1 MAKDDDLEKD
11 EREEDDESDREES
24 TEASADEG
32 GAEEEA
38 RGGEDDEAAEESPA
52 DQKEEAEAETEAKEE
67 HEEESLPVETPAQ
80 LGHRRFVY
88 SAYLAGG
95 ILLAF
100 LGAKLVDFTWL
111 KLGMWKPEL
120 GEPKE
125 ELVAVLSA
133 VLAAVVTFRYWR
145 DKKTRLLAEEV
156 AEELTKV
163 TWPSRREVV
172 SSTSVV
178 IFATAFAT
186 IYFTLM
192 DRFWSFVTN
201 LIYGS

>member
-11 EREEDDESDREES
+11 EREDDKESSDREES
-24 TEASADEG
+24 AESPDEG
-32 GAEEEA
+32 GAERAA
-38 RGGEDDEAAEESPA
+38 RGGDDDARKDTGKEEQAAAEE
-52 DQKEEAEAETEAKEE
+52 KEEREAR
-67 HEEESLPVETPAQ
+67 EEEALPVETPVQ

-88 SAYLAGG
+88 SAYLAAGL
-95 ILLAF
+95 LLAF
-100 LGAKLVDFTWL
+100 LGTKLVDFVWL
-111 KLGMWKPEL
+111 KLSLWKPEV

-125 ELVAVLSA
+125 ELVAVLA
-133 VLAAVVTFRYWR
+133 AALAALLTLRYWR
-145 DKKTRLLAEEV
+145 DKRTRLLAEEV

-178 IFATAFAT
+178 ILATAFAT

>member
-11 EREEDDESDREES
+11 EREDDEASSDREES
-24 TEASADEG
+24 AESPDEG
-32 GAEEEA
+32 GAERA
-38 RGGEDDEAAEESPA
+38 PRGGDDDARRDTGKEERAAAEEKEA
-52 DQKEEAEAETEAKEE
+52 REEEA
-67 HEEESLPVETPAQ
+67 LPVETPVQ

-88 SAYLAGG
+88 SAYLAAG

-100 LGAKLVDFTWL
+100 LGTKLVDFVWL
-111 KLGMWKPEL
+111 KLSLWKPEV

-125 ELVAVLSA
+125 ELVAVLA
-133 VLAAVVTFRYWR
+133 AALAALLTLRYWR
-145 DKKTRLLAEEV
+145 DTKTRLLAEEV

-178 IFATAFAT
+178 ILATAFAT